1 MCAFFPGHVQTMP
14 DASLRFPM
22 TFMALPYR
30 VHFCCTQQELIQ
42 TYEKTRYNSDE
53 RSNSDEVG
61 APACTSD
68 GGSKRNS
75 RVQRR

>member
-1 MCAFFPGHVQTMP
+1 MCVFFPGHLQTMP
-14 DASLRFPM
+14 YASFRFLM
-22 TFMALPYR
+22 TFMALPSR

-53 RSNSDEVG
+53 RSNSDELG
-61 APACTSD
+61 AASTSD